1 MCTSTHD
8 LNDLKTPIPKKV
20 LPGGLGRDTRA
31 LEVEGSFNSDRVAID
46 EDVASCK

>member
-8 LNDLKTPIPKKV
+8 LNAFKTPIPKKV

-31 LEVEGSFNSDRVAID
+31 LEVERSFNSDVVAID
-46 EDVASCK
+46 EDATGCE